1 MKKIEEIGWSE
12 EPFFSENKREPV
24 VIILIAE
31 QNGKDC
37 IILQKRA
44 ENIRKGGE
52 ISLPGGFFETDDIT
66 EENAVLRE
74 CEEELGIPKINI
86 KITGKLGV
94 FITAN
99 EMKID
104 VFIGRTEINTKFNP
118 NKNEVEKLIFLPIEE
133 FLKMNPEEYH
143 INVGYSVYE
152 EENGNKRVIFP
163 AKELNLPEIYHNG
176 WKGKK
181 RKLYIYKY
189 ENEVIW
195 GITASILR
203 KFAEKI
209 RD

>member
-12 EPFFSENKREPV
+12 ELFFSENKKEPV

-31 QNGKDC
+31 HNGKEC

-44 ENIRKGGE
+44 ENIRQGGE
-52 ISLPGGFFETDDIT
+52 ISLPGGFFEEDDIT

-74 CEEELGIPKINI
+74 CEEELGISKSTI
-86 KITGKLGV
+86 KIIGKLGV
-94 FITAN
+94 FITAT

-104 VFIGRTEINTKFNP
+104 VFVGRTENKKFNP
-118 NKNEVEKLIFLPIEE
+118 NRDEVEKLIFLPVEE
-133 FLKMNPEEYH
+133 FLNMKSEEHH
-143 INVGYSVYE
+143 INVEFSVYE
-152 EENGNKRVIFP
+152 EIDGNKKVIFP

-181 RKLYIYKY
+181 RRLHIYKY
-189 ENEVIW
+189 EGEVIW